1 MPKVESTILDYTKSV
16 EELRLFELSEKCRE
30 IAREYESYNIRN
42 GIYEAFGEWFLEEAK
57 DSYNTTFG
65 SYDLARIIRKKDIE
79 PPEVFLVE
87 CNYGDYDKCESLREI
102 CVNVGITTCRCE
114 SNYTWYTM
122 WQIAKAYNGKHGCV
136 VTEPTHIT
144 PSNLSSLSICIDWSQ
159 NSIDCITRE
168 KWMEEAKEN
177 KGSFWDWGLFGAVL
191 WALIWFVWLCIV
203 LLSTDEFIGIA
214 KLFVPAIPF
223 FMVFALPFRKVSIR
237 LEAERLSSD
246 FTKHCQNINET
257 KFSKFDVRIGKIMRY

>member
-30 IAREYESYNIRN
+30 IAREYESYNIQN

-79 PPEVFLVE
+79 PPEVHSIDHE
-87 CNYGDYDKCESLREI
+87 YGDYKKCKDLRGICIGGKFESD
-102 CVNVGITTCRCE
+102 
-114 SNYTWYTM
+114 YTWYTM
-122 WQIAKAYNGKHGCV
+122 WQIAKAYNGRHGCV
-136 VTEPTHIT
+136 VTEPPHIT

-177 KGSFWDWGLFGAVL
+177 EGSFLNWGLFGAGL

-203 LLSTDEFIGIA
+203 FLSTDEFIGIA

-223 FMVFALPFRKVSIR
+223 FMVFALPLRKGSIR
-237 LEAERLSSD
+237 LEAEELSSD
-246 FTKHCQNINET
+246 FTKHCQNIKET
-257 KFSKFDVRIGKIMRY
+257 KYSKFNVYAGKIVRAGYM